1 MLPSMVYDIQVPER
15 PTILCATLPFLLRD
29 TGRFLLLLFFSW
41 LAFNRAQ
48 AAVPLPSWRRY
59 LVSTAL
65 LAASVSTALNMVWN
79 ASWLR
84 HGGSPHGMGA
94 GPGLWQ
100 HLAPLLLWSF
110 AAATILSFFGK
121 GKTRVLMFGWSLSML
136 VVFQLIF
143 MLQFD

>member
-1 MLPSMVYDIQVPER
+1 VSRIIRFPGQMFSPDSRAFYIVSA
-15 PTILCATLPFLLRD
+15 ILFLLPWS
-29 TGRFLLLLFFSW
+29 LLFFSW

-48 AAVPLPSWRRY
+48 AAVPLPSWRRC
-59 LVSTAL
+59 LVSAAL

-84 HGGSPHGMGA
+84 QRGSPHGRGA

-100 HLAPLLLWSF
+100 HLGPLLLWSF
-110 AAATILSFFGK
+110 AAATVLSFFGK
-121 GKTRVLMFGWSLSML
+121 GKARVLMFGWSLSMW

-143 MLQFD
+143 MLPFD